1 MKNPFPGM
9 NPYMEQFWRS
19 VHASMIIY
27 GRDMLNEALPAG
39 LLAVADERLYVELP
53 DVYERTIYPDI
64 RVARHK
70 AVPEYQSPERAS
82 TATAAPPR
90 TRPIYIE
97 ILSEPITETFIN
109 IIDLAGERVI
119 TTIEILSLANKLP
132 GTGQAQYLK
141 KQQETIQAGVNLVE
155 IDLLRTGEWVLSVP
169 ETYLH
174 APERT
179 PYRVCVF
186 RAERPTFRE
195 FYPIGLREPLPT
207 IQIPLRPTDADVPMD
222 LQALL
227 NKVYEQ
233 GRYHMLIDYL
243 QPPKPALPEDDL
255 AWVETVLKQQGLKGA

>member
-9 NPYMEQFWRS
+9 NPYLEPFWRS

-39 LLAVADERLYVELP
+39 LLAVAEERLYVELP
-53 DVYERTIYPDI
+53 EAHERTIYPDI
-64 RVARHK
+64 RVIRHK
-70 AVPEYQSPERAS
+70 DVPEYQSPERGAAA
-82 TATAAPPR
+82 TATSPR

-109 IIDLAGERVI
+109 IIEPAGERVV
-119 TTIEILSLANKLP
+119 TTIELLSLANKMP

-174 APERT
+174 APDRT

-195 FYPIGLREPLPT
+195 FYPIALREPLPT
-207 IQIPLRPTDADVPMD
+207 IQIPLRPTDADVPLD

-233 GRYHMLIDYL
+233 GRYHLLIDYR
-243 QPPKPALPEDDL
+243 QPPKPAPPENDL
-255 AWVETVLKQQGLKGA
+255 AWVETILKEQGLRK

>member
-9 NPYMEQFWRS
+9 NPYLEQFWRS

-27 GRDMLNEALPAG
+27 GRDMLNELLPAG
-39 LLAVADERLYVELP
+39 LLAVVEERLYVELP
-53 DVYERTIYPDI
+53 EVYERAIYPDI
-64 RVARHK
+64 RVLRHK
-70 AVPEYQSPERAS
+70 EVPEYQSPERGA
-82 TATAAPPR
+82 TATATR

-109 IIDLAGERVI
+109 IIEPAGERVI
-119 TTIEILSLANKLP
+119 TTIEVLSLANKLP

-174 APERT
+174 APDRT

-195 FYPIGLREPLPT
+195 FYPIELREPLPSVN
-207 IQIPLRPTDADVPMD
+207 IPLRPTDADAPLD

-227 NKVYEQ
+227 DKVYEQ
-233 GRYHMLIDYL
+233 GRYHLLIDYR
-243 QPPKPALPEDDL
+243 QPPKPALSGDDL
-255 AWVETVLKQQGLKGA
+255 AWVEAILQEQGIRRE